1 MQRNRPFTIFVVED
15 NEWFNKMLVHHL
27 SLNPDYNVRSFFNG
41 SDLLA
46 HLHENPN
53 VITIDFRLPDMLGD
67 ELLSKIREV
76 NSTAELIAIS
86 EQDDIDTAI
95 GMIKNGAFDY
105 IVKTPNIKDRLLTT
119 IQHIQKK
126 ELLEKRIEVLEQEVQ
141 SKYQFEKTILGNSKV
156 IKNLFPILSKAVKTN
171 ITVSISGET
180 GTGKEVIAKAIHFNS
195 DRQKMPFVAIN
206 MAAIPKE
213 LFESELFGY
222 EKGAF
227 TGAQTN
233 KKGKFEEADGG
244 TLFLDEIGE
253 TDINFQAKLL
263 RALQE
268 KEIVRVGSNKVIP
281 MNCRIIVATHKN
293 LQEEVRKGNFRED
306 LYYRLF
312 GLPIHLP
319 PLREREK
326 DVLILAKAFSDKFC
340 DENQIERKQLSS
352 ETQIK
357 LISYNWPGNIRE
369 LKSVIELALVL
380 SNGETIQPTDIVLPE
395 RDSITEIMSEERTL
409 KEYDLQILK
418 VFLDRYNNNTKIVSE
433 KLDIG
438 QTTVYRMMKDLK
450 NDE

>member
-1 MQRNRPFTIFVVED
+1 MQRNKPFTIFVVED

-76 NSTAELIAIS
+76 NSTTELIAIS

-195 DRQKMPFVAIN
+195 ERQKMPFVAIN